1 MKKSVIV
8 LLVTFALAGGLL
20 FVVASPGGVSIGG
33 IDLGG
38 AERAYLRDRTIDF
51 LEDIK
56 FKDFAKA
63 STYHLPETQKERD
76 IPELIRRVFAIRHE
90 LLDIQRYE
98 ILDVELDRAKSR
110 ARVRALV
117 YFRVLGDKQTRESES
132 SHKDV
137 EMIFYWFEQA
147 DGAWVMELE
156 SSLR

>member
-8 LLVTFALAGGLL
+8 LLITILLAGGLL
-20 FVVASPGGVSIGG
+20 YVVASPGGISIGG

-38 AERAYLRDRTIDF
+38 ADRAFLRDRTIDF

-56 FKDFAKA
+56 FKDFQKA

-76 IPELIRRVFAIRHE
+76 IPEMIRRVFAVRHE

-110 ARVRALV
+110 ARVRSLV
-117 YFRVLGDKQTRESES
+117 YFRVLGDKQTRESER
-132 SHKDV
+132 SHRDV
-137 EMIFYWFEQA
+137 EMMFYWFKQS
-147 DGAWVMELE
+147 DGSWVMELE